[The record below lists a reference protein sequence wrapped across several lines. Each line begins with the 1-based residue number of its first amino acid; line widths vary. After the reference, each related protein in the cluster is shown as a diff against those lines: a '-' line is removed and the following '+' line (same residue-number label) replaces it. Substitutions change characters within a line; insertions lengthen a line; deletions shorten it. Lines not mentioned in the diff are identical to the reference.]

1 MIEFYT
7 FSFNFRVFME
17 NNTLENKLVAI
28 VRIRGRVNVRHD
40 ISETLKRLRLNRVN
54 NCTIVKLTP
63 DYFGMLKNCESYVT
77 YGEINKDT
85 LERLVKNSKMKINA
99 NDIIEGKYDA
109 KELKKS
115 LPFRL
120 HPPRHGYRSTKRS
133 VKEGGSLGYMGPKIN
148 SLIQR
153 MVK

>member
-1 MIEFYT
+1 
-7 FSFNFRVFME
+7 ME

-54 NCTIVKLTP
+54 NCTVVKLTP
-63 DYFGMLKNCESYVT
+63 DYYGMLKNCESYVT
-77 YGEINKDT
+77 YGEVSKET
-85 LERLVKNSKMKINA
+85 LERLVKSSNMKISA
-99 NDIIEGKYDA
+99 NDIIEGKYDL
-109 KELKKS
+109 KELKKN

-120 HPPRHGYRSTKRS
+120 HPPRHGYKSTKRS
-133 VKEGGSLGYMGPKIN
+133 VNEGGSLGYMGSKIN
-148 SLIQR
+148 LLIAR